1 MRFGLSFRTKFF
13 ILLGLGTLLYAF
25 ANVQRVA
32 IPGAVF
38 DQLQTRLGV
47 PAPGITALGA
57 AFMYVY
63 AAAQLLVGGIVAR
76 YGGSRTIMAGC
87 IIFCTGVILFACSDS
102 LALLYLARGITGLG
116 AGTFY
121 LSLVHEVL
129 RVFRKNT
136 TIAVS
141 FVVVIG
147 YFGAVIANAPFT
159 AAVNRWGLS
168 GVLTFSAGA
177 AVLVSLSVLLFGVSI
192 PKPAVKKNSFK
203 LQSYRD
209 VLKIAHNR
217 HLILFSGL
225 NWGIYYVV
233 QTVIGKKFL
242 EDFGGFSETRAAW
255 ILSGMGAISAVSG
268 FLFALASRL
277 AGNRRRIFCR
287 LPGIM
292 CLMITASAAVCI
304 ALDWHTWFFAVLFCL
319 LSMTASI
326 SSILIPLLKETN
338 VPELVPYAVAAMN
351 FCFYAAVAVFGN
363 LAGLLMNLVP
373 PKQVNGALIYSRTSY
388 LAVFIFLALCA
399 LPVFFSSR
407 RIVETMGQKNLQ
419 K

>member
-87 IIFCTGVILFACSDS
+87 VIFCTGVILFACSDS

-147 YFGAVIANAPFT
+147 YFGAVIASPWKNVFFMGITVLAGS
-159 AAVNRWGLS
+159 AICGAGLKN
-168 GVLTFSAGA
+168 GVERVTKILMGGLF
-177 AVLVSLSVLLFGVSI
+177 VLLLTCY
-192 PKPAVKKNSFK
+192 K
-203 LQSYRD
+203 LC
-209 VLKIAHNR
+209 
-217 HLILFSGL
+217 FSSL
-225 NWGIYYVV
+225 
-233 QTVIGKKFL
+233 
-242 EDFGGFSETRAAW
+242 
-255 ILSGMGAISAVSG
+255 
-268 FLFALASRL
+268 
-277 AGNRRRIFCR
+277 
-287 LPGIM
+287 
-292 CLMITASAAVCI
+292 
-304 ALDWHTWFFAVLFCL
+304 
-319 LSMTASI
+319 
-326 SSILIPLLKETN
+326 PLLDPN
-338 VPELVPYAVAAMN
+338 I
-351 FCFYAAVAVFGN
+351 
-363 LAGLLMNLVP
+363 
-373 PKQVNGALIYSRTSY
+373 Q
-388 LAVFIFLALCA
+388 
-399 LPVFFSSR
+399 
-407 RIVETMGQKNLQ
+407 
-419 K
+419 